1 MNLLDLGVIAILILV
16 TLRGY
21 FRGAFQELAVLAGL
35 VGGLVVA
42 SHTYLLVATLILPL
56 INSLYWAEGLAFFIV
71 LVAVYWGVRVLAYL
85 MQRLLYHLY
94 LDVLDRL
101 LGAGLAFI
109 KGCLILGLAFLLL
122 GVVMPKNSHLI
133 KDSRAHPFLVRFAKG
148 SLNLLP
154 PDFKQRAKDFMRSV
168 PLPGEKKQS
177 GDGDHTGSATPGDPP
192 AASRQEP
199 QSRPDPDAGYQSL
212 PAAGNMNL

>member
-1 MNLLDLGVIAILILV
+1 MNLLDVGVIAILILV

-21 FRGAFQELAVLAGL
+21 FRGLFQELAVLAGL
-35 VGGLVVA
+35 VGGLLAA
-42 SHTYLLVATLILPL
+42 SHTYLLAATLILPL
-56 INSLYWAEGLAFFIV
+56 INNIYWAQGLAFAVV

-101 LGAGLAFI
+101 LGAVLAFI

-122 GVVMPKNSHLI
+122 GVVLPKNSHLI
-133 KDSRAHPFLVRFAKG
+133 KESRAHPLLVNFAKT
-148 SLNLLP
+148 SLELLP
-154 PDFKQRAKDFMRSV
+154 ADFKQRARDFMRSV

-177 GDGDHTGSATPGDPP
+177 EG
-192 AASRQEP
+192 
-199 QSRPDPDAGYQSL
+199 
-212 PAAGNMNL
+212 